1 MLKLSHPLSISLITG
16 GLTALASF
24 VLSAFAQ
31 GAPSGVSQNANLETA
46 IFAGGCFW
54 CVESDFDKVDGVL
67 ETVSGYT
74 AGNSTN
80 PTYKTH
86 TKQGHLEA
94 VKVVYDSSKVEYGE
108 LVDYFMR
115 HIDPTD
121 DGGQFCDRGNSYRTA
136 VFVDSAEE
144 RAEVEAQFEA
154 INNAGILPAPIVTR
168 VLDETAFYEAERY
181 HQDYY
186 MKNPAR
192 YKLYRVGCGRDK
204 RVAKVWANEGSS

>member
-1 MLKLSHPLSISLITG
+1 MKLNHPLSIAMIAG
-16 GLTALASF
+16 GLATMTTF
-24 VLSAFAQ
+24 FMSA
-31 GAPSGVSQNANLETA
+31 GAENGPSATSSNTNVETA

-54 CVESDFDKVDGVL
+54 CVESDFDKLDGVL

-94 VKVVYDSSKVEYGE
+94 VRVVYDPTKVEYGE
-108 LVDYFMR
+108 LVDYFLR

-136 VFVDSAEE
+136 VFVDSADE
-144 RAEVEAQFEA
+144 RAEVEAQFQA
-154 INNAGILPAPIVTR
+154 IDQAGILPAPIVTR
-168 VLDETAFYEAERY
+168 VMDETKFYEAEGY
-181 HQDYY
+181 HQNYY
-186 MKNPAR
+186 QKNPAR

-204 RVAKVWANEGSS
+204 RVAKVWSNEGRS

>member
-1 MLKLSHPLSISLITG
+1 MLKLTHPLSISLIAG

-24 VLSAFAQ
+24 VLTAFADN
-31 GAPSGVSQNANLETA
+31 GPASVSNNENLETA

-74 AGNSTN
+74 AGNTTN

-94 VKVVYDSSKVEYGE
+94 VKVVYDSSRVEYGE
-108 LVDYFMR
+108 LVDYFLR

-136 VFVDSAEE
+136 VFVNSAEE
-144 RAEVEAQFEA
+144 RAEVEMQFAA
-154 INNAGILPAPIVTR
+154 IEQASILPGPIVTR
-168 VLDETAFYEAERY
+168 VMDETAFYEAETY
-181 HQDYY
+181 HQNYY

-204 RVAKVWANEGSS
+204 SVAQVWSKAGAS

>member
-1 MLKLSHPLSISLITG
+1 MKLTHPLSISLFAG
-16 GLTALASF
+16 GLAALATF
-24 VLSAFAQ
+24 VMSA
-31 GAPSGVSQNANLETA
+31 GAEDRPSIATTNANLETA

-67 ETVSGYT
+67 ETVSGYIG
-74 AGNSTN
+74 GNSAN

-94 VKVVYDSSKVEYGE
+94 VRVVYDSSKVEYGE
-108 LVDYFMR
+108 LVDYFVR

-136 VFVDSAEE
+136 VFVENDEE
-144 RAEVEAQFEA
+144 RAEVESQFAA
-154 INNAGILPAPIVTR
+154 INQAGILPAPIVTR
-168 VLDETAFYEAERY
+168 ILDETSFYNAEDY

-186 MKNPAR
+186 RKNPAR

-204 RVAKVWANEGSS
+204 RIAAVWGTDKGS